1 MKKLTKLFVSFWKSR
16 NFAPAI
22 ATSGLLAVAKTTD

>member
-1 MKKLTKLFVSFWKSR
+1 MKKLQKLFVSFGKSS

-22 ATSGLLAVAKTTD
+22 ATFDSVAVAEATY